1 MVTGVSLGYFN
12 NKALT
17 AEKFINN
24 PFGSGMVYK
33 TGDSVKWL
41 PDGNIEFLGR
51 IDNQVKIRGFRVELN
66 EINNR
71 IMNIDNVKTCATII
85 KATDGKKIICS
96 YFTSKDG
103 ASIEEAFIKEVLKEY
118 LPSYML
124 PSFIC
129 QMEALPINANGKI
142 DKNALPE
149 PVLSTSREVL
159 KPQNAIQEELLSIFK
174 RVLGLN
180 EISITDNFFELRW

>member
-1 MVTGVSLGYFN
+1 MIGVSLGYFN

-17 AEKFINN
+17 DEKFISN

-41 PDGNIEFLGR
+41 PDGNIEFIGR

-71 IMNIDNVKTCATII
+71 IMNIENVKTSTTII
-85 KATDGKKIICS
+85 RNTDGKKIICS
-96 YFTSKDG
+96 YFASKDG
-103 ASIEEAFIKEVLKEY
+103 SSIEEAFIKEVLKEY
-118 LPSYML
+118 LPSYMI

-129 QMEALPINANGKI
+129 QMEDLPINANGKI
-142 DKNALPE
+142 DKNSLPE
-149 PVLSTSREVL
+149 PVLNLSNDIL
-159 KPQNAIQEELLSIFK
+159 KPQNDIQAELLNIFK
-174 RVLGLN
+174 KVLGL
-180 EISITDNFFELRW
+180 EQISITDNFFELRG